1 MQYLILLGALLSY
14 AGTATAQTDIEQQ
27 AGSAREAATAPHTGA
42 IHFPTAG
49 IPSNPGQPS
58 IPGQPDTIRQAAA
71 RQARIAQPTAQAGG
85 LDIAQVTEQSGVRD
99 AAQDTGLGATQ
110 VTTQY
115 TGQGATQVTAQYTA
129 QDTGQDATQ
138 VTAQYTAQDAGLG
151 ATQDTAEYTAQ
162 DTVQDG
168 VQDTA
173 RLSGIRPFIRPPYLR
188 PGDTVSIVAPARKL
202 AEKADTAKVR
212 ERFASW
218 GLHVKFGQHLFDRS
232 QPYFAGTDA
241 QRAADLQAMIDD
253 PGVKAVISFQG
264 GYGSV
269 RLLPLVDL
277 KRLREHPK
285 WIVGFSDVTM
295 FHLALGRLGIE
306 SLHATMP
313 GKFRFGRDETPEA
326 IVSDEALRSA
336 LLGLRSRIDVDA
348 HPLDCPGTARGRLAG
363 GNLAILCSAIG
374 TPEEPDFDTPTVLF
388 IEEVGEHMYRL
399 DRMMQQLA
407 RSGILARCKAILVGH
422 FTDMIGQKHFGV
434 TDPRDIIAQYVRPLG
449 IPVVFGLPAGHED
462 PNTALY
468 MGREVTVTVGDAG
481 ASIEF

>member
-27 AGSAREAATAPHTGA
+27 AGSARQAASAPHPDA
-42 IHFPTAG
+42 LHFPVTA
-49 IPSNPGQPS
+49 QPTT
-58 IPGQPDTIRQAAA
+58 PEQPDTIRQAAA
-71 RQARIAQPTAQAGG
+71 RQAEIAQQTARDVGQ
-85 LDIAQVTEQSGVRD
+85 DITAVTELGEVGD
-99 AAQDTGLGATQ
+99 ATQDTMRGATQ

-138 VTAQYTAQDAGLG
+138 VIAQHTAQDTGLG

-188 PGDTVSIVAPARKL
+188 PGDTVGIVAPARKL

-218 GLHVKFGQHLFDRS
+218 GLHVKFGQHIFDRS
-232 QPYFAGTDA
+232 QPYFAGTDP

-253 PGVKAVISFQG
+253 PGVKAIISFQG

-277 KRLREHPK
+277 ERLREHPK

-295 FHLALGRLGIE
+295 LHLALGRLGIE

-336 LLGLRSRIDVDA
+336 LLGLRSRIDVAA

-481 ASIEF
+481 ATIEF